1 MVEGG
6 ITMQAIKTAISIEKN
21 LFDQAEIIA
30 RTMKVSR
37 SKLFVIALQDFIEHQ
52 KNKEMLAQINAAY
65 EDEPDATEQ
74 TIRKIVRRQHR
85 RIVEGEW

>member
-1 MVEGG
+1 
-6 ITMQAIKTAISIEKN
+6 MQAVKTAISIDKN
-21 LFDQAEIIA
+21 LFDQADKIA

-65 EDEPDATEQ
+65 GDEPDAIEQ
-74 TIRKIVRRQHR
+74 TIRKAVRRQHR
-85 RIVEGEW
+85 RIVDGEW

>member
-1 MVEGG
+1 
-6 ITMQAIKTAISIEKN
+6 MQAIKTAISIEKN
-21 LFDQAEIIA
+21 LFEQADKIA

-65 EDEPDATEQ
+65 VDEPDATEQ
-74 TIRKIVRRQHR
+74 TLRKKIRRQHR

>member
-1 MVEGG
+1 
-6 ITMQAIKTAISIEKN
+6 MQAIKTAISIEKN

-65 EDEPDATEQ
+65 NDEPDATEQ
-74 TIRKIVRRQHR
+74 ALRKKVRRQHR

>member
-1 MVEGG
+1 MK
-6 ITMQAIKTAISIEKN
+6 AIKTAISIEKN

-37 SKLFVIALQDFIEHQ
+37 SKLFVIALHDFIEHQ
-52 KNKEMLAQINAAY
+52 KNKEMLARINTAY
-65 EDEPDATEQ
+65 ADEPDATEQ
-74 TIRKIVRRQHR
+74 TLRLKSRRQHR

>member
-1 MVEGG
+1 
-6 ITMQAIKTAISIEKN
+6 MQAIKTAISIEKN

-65 EDEPDATEQ
+65 DDEPDATEQ
-74 TIRKIVRRQHR
+74 VLRKKVRRQHR

>member
-1 MVEGG
+1 MK
-6 ITMQAIKTAISIEKN
+6 AIKTAISIEKN
-21 LFDQAEIIA
+21 LFDQAVIIA

-65 EDEPDATEQ
+65 DDEPDATEQ
-74 TIRKIVRRQHR
+74 ALRKKVRRQHR

>member
-1 MVEGG
+1 
-6 ITMQAIKTAISIEKN
+6 MQAIKTAISIEKN

-65 EDEPDATEQ
+65 DDEPDPTEQ
-74 TIRKIVRRQHR
+74 ALRKKVRRQHR

>member
-1 MVEGG
+1 
-6 ITMQAIKTAISIEKN
+6 MQAIKTAISIEKN

-52 KNKEMLAQINAAY
+52 KNKEMLTQINAAY
-65 EDEPDATEQ
+65 DDEPDANEQ
-74 TIRKIVRRQHR
+74 AIRKKVRHQHR

>member
-1 MVEGG
+1 
-6 ITMQAIKTAISIEKN
+6 MQAIKTAISIEKN

-52 KNKEMLAQINAAY
+52 QNKEMLAQINATY
-65 EDEPDATEQ
+65 DDEPDATEQ
-74 TIRKIVRRQHR
+74 AIRKKVRRQHR